1 MKKKNFNA
9 DSENNSNTI
18 CEVIS
23 EETTAKVANRVKTKC
38 NLSEVTDEIEN
49 ETPKK
54 SKLFDEVKK
63 LFGFATFDKESFL
76 LNAASDLASGVIT
89 PAKFFELQKQA
100 QNEVSENNKTSEN
113 LSFEKVCETICES
126 GLNKDLLPYLGTSD
140 LLALK
145 PLLIDG
151 ANVVL
156 YHGAQSEGGKFHEMS
171 IFENGLRKKYL
182 SKVWYSKDEANT
194 SNILRAL
201 RYYSYYVSAKRS
213 AKNKSK
219 DETKKVNLLKEILLS
234 LHKECGYMKED
245 FVNIVNEID
254 F

>member
-23 EETTAKVANRVKTKC
+23 EETTAKVAKRVKTKC
-38 NLSEVTDEIEN
+38 NISEVTEEIES

-54 SKLFDEVKK
+54 SRLFDEVKK
-63 LFGFATFDKESFL
+63 LFGFTTFDKEAFL

-113 LSFEKVCETICES
+113 LSFEKVCEMICES
-126 GLNKDLLPYLGTSD
+126 GLNKDLIPYLGTSD

-156 YHGAQSEGGKFHEMS
+156 YHGAQSEENEKFDVLTVS
-171 IFENGLRKKYL
+171 VKGLHKPYVTNVYT
-182 SKVWYSKDEANT
+182 SKVDITT
-194 SNILRAL
+194 SNIIRGF
-201 RYYSYYVSAKRS
+201 RNYSYYLAAKKRV
-213 AKNKSK
+213 NRMRER
-219 DETKKVNLLKEILLS
+219 ETFLLS
-234 LHKECGYMKED
+234 HLHEVAKELHEKFGFVSSD
-245 FVNIVNEID
+245 FNFN